1 MRVITTSLDLQEDN
15 YGYEDSRVFIEDLYN
30 DEEPVVITVP
40 AKKVREMGNPTE
52 ISVQISPIRA
62 EATE

>member
-15 YGYEDSRVFIEDLYN
+15 YGYDDDRVFIEELYN
-30 DEEPVVITVP
+30 DEQSVVVTLP

-52 ISVQISPIRA
+52 ISIQISPIRV